1 MLNQNG
7 SDKPGSGARGAEAGA
22 SDADVAAVAAAL
34 STEQIIA
41 ELIKRGATME
51 QIALLKDPTA
61 NTPGEALQALRLGNA
76 RFYSGT
82 PQRTSASANERRAQI
97 MAQTPFAVVLGCADS
112 RVPVEII
119 FDHGPGD
126 IFGIRVA
133 GNVVEPG
140 TLGSI
145 EYAVQNL
152 KVHLI
157 VILGHEGCGA
167 VAASMMGAE
176 ARARQPAN
184 LRLLLERIA
193 PAVAD
198 MPPIRDAKAR
208 MREALVSNVRHQEK
222 TLLENPIVQAAI
234 ARGRIKV
241 VGAIY
246 EIGSGAVDF
255 LEEE

>member
-1 MLNQNG
+1 MSENNNG
-7 SDKPGSGARGAEAGA
+7 PLAREIPVLAASGRSLLPNARTTDE
-22 SDADVAAVAAAL
+22 VI
-34 STEQIIA
+34 T

-51 QIALLKDPTA
+51 QIASLKDPTA
-61 NTPGEALQALRLGNA
+61 NTPEEALNALKAGNA

-82 PQRTSASANERRAQI
+82 PQRQNLSVNERRAQI
-97 MAQTPFAVVLGCADS
+97 IAQTPFAVVLGCADS

-119 FDHGPGD
+119 FDQGPGD

-145 EYAVQNL
+145 EYAVRHL

-167 VAASMMGAE
+167 VAAAMQDKEQRDA
-176 ARARQPAN
+176 QPENVRFLLDRITPSVAN
-184 LRLLLERIA
+184 
-193 PAVAD
+193 

-208 MREALVSNVRHQEK
+208 MREALVANVLHQKSVLLSNPVAHE
-222 TLLENPIVQAAI
+222 AI
-234 ARGRIKV
+234 ERGQIEV

-255 LEEE
+255 LEDT

>member
-1 MLNQNG
+1 MM
-7 SDKPGSGARGAEAGA
+7 S
-22 SDADVAAVAAAL
+22 
-34 STEQIIA
+34 

-51 QIALLKDPTA
+51 QIASLKDPTA
-61 NTPGEALQALRLGNA
+61 NTPQEALNALKAGNA

-82 PQRTSASANERRAQI
+82 PQRQNLSVNERRAQI
-97 MAQTPFAVVLGCADS
+97 IAQTPFAVVLGCADS

-119 FDHGPGD
+119 FDQGPGD
-126 IFGIRVA
+126 IFGIRVV
-133 GNVVEPG
+133 GNVVEPS

-145 EYAVQNL
+145 EYAVRHL
-152 KVHLI
+152 KVHVV

-167 VAASMMGAE
+167 VAAAMTEKSVRDAE
-176 ARARQPAN
+176 PDNVRF
-184 LRLLLERIA
+184 LLDRIV

-208 MREALVSNVRHQEK
+208 MREALVANVLHQKHE
-222 TLLENPIVQAAI
+222 LLQNPVACEAI
-234 ARGRIKV
+234 ETGQIEV

-255 LEEE
+255 LEGA